1 MEEIIK
7 YFSALEARL
16 AEQDARIAKLEGY
29 IATLETRV
37 TEQDARLAALEA
49 QPTISTTPDAP
60 AETVVSAEPEI
71 EVELVFDE
79 DEPEVSETPEVS
91 EEPIAPVA
99 PAEPIAP
106 VVSEEPVAPAAP
118 VEPIAPAAPTKSAG
132 SLAPVDDLRKAISLG
147 DRFLF
152 TRELFANQGE
162 KLQIAVEELNR
173 KSSLAEAYAYID
185 RFGWDKESK
194 AYELFE
200 NALKRRFS

>member
-49 QPTISTTPDAP
+49 QPTVPTTPEAP
-60 AETVVSAEPEI
+60 EETVVSAEPEI

-79 DEPEVSETPEVS
+79 DEPEVSE
-91 EEPIAPVA
+91 EPIAPVA
-99 PAEPIAP
+99 PEEPVAP
-106 VVSEEPVAPAAP
+106 VVSEDPIDPAAP